1 MNRQEFGQFVREAR
15 IKAQLTLREAARRME
30 FSASY
35 LSRVESGDETVSPNM
50 IVAMA
55 ETYGMKVEELTSRA
69 PMKAAGVY
77 GQTMRNSADLRALY
91 RLGAVL
97 SPADI
102 EEVLR
107 MFLHDKQGLE
117 GEALE
122 DALRKLRAELPRL
135 RSGSEG
141 LFAAEVKPRQ
151 LSKDRIAKIADAF
164 LRKHGL
170 TESTYVPPT
179 PLEHLIDREPDIR
192 LRFDELDTTPTS
204 EPYVLGKT
212 RWALDGKKEIIINS
226 ALDNPDTPNNEYRL
240 LFTLGHELFHA
251 IEHLPLMQGQP
262 QAYFH
267 TVNDRF
273 RPESP
278 HQTRAQRSLE
288 HWRTTS
294 APRPLVTAE
303 DWREWQSQRFSA
315 SVLMPEWALRQEL
328 REREIDLPVR

>member
-151 LSKDRIAKIADAF
+151 RRTAS
-164 LRKHGL
+164 RKL
-170 TESTYVPPT
+170 PMRFYEST
-179 PLEHLIDREPDIR
+179 
-192 LRFDELDTTPTS
+192 
-204 EPYVLGKT
+204 G
-212 RWALDGKKEIIINS
+212 
-226 ALDNPDTPNNEYRL
+226 
-240 LFTLGHELFHA
+240 
-251 IEHLPLMQGQP
+251 
-262 QAYFH
+262 
-267 TVNDRF
+267 
-273 RPESP
+273 
-278 HQTRAQRSLE
+278 
-288 HWRTTS
+288 
-294 APRPLVTAE
+294 
-303 DWREWQSQRFSA
+303 
-315 SVLMPEWALRQEL
+315 
-328 REREIDLPVR
+328 